1 MMNKGKIGA
10 VATGAAIVV
19 GLTGLVMCTER
30 VPAGYVGVVYNMNGG
45 VQEETLSQ
53 GFHLVSPTKKVVDYS
68 IAIEQGYLS
77 KDKLEGDPDDSSFDI
92 PTSDG
97 KTINV
102 DMEYSYHF
110 EPENIATVFT
120 QFKGQDGKDIEK
132 NFIRG
137 KLKSWSGEVS
147 STFPVTD
154 IFGDKRIELNR
165 SVQEHVSEKF
175 KPYGIIVDSVSFT
188 RVETDAKT
196 AAAIQKKVNAQQEL
210 ELARIEAETAEVQAN
225 KDKEVALIA
234 AEKEK
239 EVALINAERDKEV
252 AVQNAEAARVHGE
265 GIAASNRAIAESLT
279 PELLERQKY
288 EKWDGKLP
296 QVQGS
301 SDSNMIVDIRE

>member
-10 VATGAAIVV
+10 AATGALIVL
-19 GLTGLVMCTER
+19 GIAGTMMCTER
-30 VPAGYVGVVYNMNGG
+30 IPAGYVGIVYNMNGG
-45 VQEETLSQ
+45 VEEETLSQ
-53 GFHLVSPTKKVVDYS
+53 GFHIVSPTKKVTKYS
-68 IAIEQGYLS
+68 TGIEQDELS
-77 KDKLEGDPDDSSFDI
+77 EENDRGFEI

-102 DMEYSYHF
+102 DLEYSYHF
-110 EPENIATVFT
+110 DPERVTITFER
-120 QFKGQDGKDIEK
+120 FKGQNGKKIESD
-132 NFIRG
+132 FIRG
-137 KLKSWSGEVS
+137 KVKAWAGEVS
-147 STFPVTD
+147 STYPVTD
-154 IFGDKRIELNR
+154 IFGDKRSELNSR
-165 SVQEHVSEKF
+165 TKEYIAERF
-175 KPYGIIVDSVSFT
+175 EEYGIVVDSVNFT
-188 RVETDAKT
+188 RIETDAET

-210 ELARIEAETAEVQAN
+210 ELARIEAKTAEVQAN

-252 AVQNAEAARVHGE
+252 AVQNAEAARVRGE

-279 PELLERQKY
+279 PELLDRQKY